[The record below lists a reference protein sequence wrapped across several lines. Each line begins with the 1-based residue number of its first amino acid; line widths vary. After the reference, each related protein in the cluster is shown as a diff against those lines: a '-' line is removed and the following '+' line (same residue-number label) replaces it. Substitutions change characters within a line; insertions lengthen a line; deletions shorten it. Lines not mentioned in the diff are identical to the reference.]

1 MSERVL
7 IVNADDF
14 GASEG
19 INSGIAEAHSRGIV
33 TSTSLMVTGA
43 ASGHAVSVAG
53 EHPSLSIGLHWDLD
67 SGGRPRADLAD
78 AAAIEAELIRQLEAF
93 HDLMGHPPNHLDSH
107 HHVHRE
113 PGIGEIA
120 RKLAAT
126 HRVPLREDGRVR
138 FVGGF
143 YGQWEYGV
151 TDLYHVSPQFL
162 IWILRNEVLDGWT
175 ELGCHPGLIV
185 GDFTSIYLS
194 EREVELA
201 TLTDPRIREEIDR
214 LGIRLASYAELEPS
228 PR

>member
-1 MSERVL
+1 ML

-19 INSGIAEAHSRGIV
+19 INRGIAEAHSRGIV
-33 TSTSLMVTGA
+33 TSTSLMVTGGA
-43 ASGHAVSVAG
+43 PWDAVSVAG
-53 EHPSLSIGLHWDLD
+53 DHPSLSIGLHWDLD
-67 SGGRPRADLAD
+67 SGGRPKADLAD
-78 AAAIEAELIRQLEAF
+78 PAAIRAELIRQLEAF
-93 HDLMGHPPNHLDSH
+93 LDLMGRPPSHLDSH
-107 HHVHRE
+107 HHIHRE
-113 PGIGEIA
+113 PEIGEIA
-120 RKLAAT
+120 RELAAT
-126 HRVPLREDGRVR
+126 HRLPLREGGRVS

-162 IWILRNEVLDGWT
+162 VWILRNEVGDGWT
-175 ELGCHPGLIV
+175 ELGCHPGSIV
-185 GDFTSIYLS
+185 GDFTSIYLA

-201 TLTDPRIREEIDR
+201 TLTDPRIREEVDR